1 MEPKAVTAHLAKG
14 SSAPAPVGGSEV
26 RLYTFEFCPHGQRIR
41 LLLSAKNIP
50 HDIVY
55 VNPSSIPEWYV
66 QKNVTG
72 KLPGIEHNGKM
83 IIESAII
90 CEYLEEV
97 YSTKMMHRSDP
108 VQRAY
113 DRILLLN
120 FSTKV
125 GQNLAYLVKNKEA
138 SDKDERIAQVT
149 DILVHF
155 EDQLAKRGTPF
166 YAGAQPGMLDYSIW
180 PWLERIRA
188 ISTIYGNTLDV
199 AKEKFPNIKAWWQR
213 IIDDPC
219 VKISFRS
226 SEEHLDFIQKELQGQ
241 AVYA

>member
-1 MEPKAVTAHLAKG
+1 MEPKAVTTHLAKG
-14 SSAPAPVGGSEV
+14 SSAPAPVGGSDV

-55 VNPSSIPEWYV
+55 VNPKSVPEWYT
-66 QKNVTG
+66 QRNTTG
-72 KLPGIEHNGKM
+72 RLPGIEHKGSL

-97 YSTKMMHRSDP
+97 YTAKKMHQSDL
-108 VQRAY
+108 VQKAY
-113 DRILLLN
+113 DRILLQN

-125 GQNLAYLVKNKEA
+125 GQNMAYLVKNKDA
-138 SDKDERIAQVT
+138 TDKEQRIAEATEV
-149 DILVHF
+149 LVHF
-155 EDQLAKRGTPF
+155 ENQLIKRGTPF
-166 YAGAQPGMLDYSIW
+166 YAGNQPGMLDYSIW
-180 PWLERIRA
+180 PWLERIEA
-188 ISTIYGNTLDV
+188 LSKIYGNTLEL
-199 AKEKFPNIKAWWQR
+199 AKEKFPNLRAWWQK
-213 IIDDPC
+213 IVEDPS

-226 SEEHLDFIQKELQGQ
+226 SEEHLDYIQKELQGQ